1 MTTIPRIPFG
11 LARLPRS
18 IGRDD
23 PRLPTAAAG
32 TKPLRLNT
40 EPLPPA
46 AMLETGLDHAARV
59 AAMQDWLISLCGD
72 YAPLRRHF
80 ILNYF
85 AFLAAELRTHEASLA
100 EDLARYDGLY
110 APGDW
115 LWSALRPLPRAWL
128 PSAASPG
135 PGSMLPAEIAF
146 WDGTQPLAIE
156 LSARETPAQAALRA
170 AGIQVLRITPD
181 TLATPGAVGAL
192 LPASFRRFWRGQIL
206 PASPF
211 RRPIPRGVVR
221 PATA

>member
-1 MTTIPRIPFG
+1 MIPRIPFG

-18 IGRDD
+18 IGHDD
-23 PRLPTAAAG
+23 PRLPIAAAG

-46 AMLETGLDHAARV
+46 AMPDAVLDHAARV
-59 AAMQDWLISLCGD
+59 VAMQEWLISLCGD

-85 AFLAAELRTHEASLA
+85 AFLAVELHTYEVSLA
-100 EDLARYDGLY
+100 KDLARYDGLY
-110 APGDW
+110 TPDDW

-128 PSAASPG
+128 PSAAFRG
-135 PGSMLPAEIAF
+135 PGNMLPAEIAF
-146 WDGTQPLAIE
+146 WDGAEPLAIE
-156 LSARETPAQAALRA
+156 LSARETPGQAALQA

-181 TLATPGAVGAL
+181 ILATPGAVGAL
-192 LPASFRRFWRGQIL
+192 LPPSFHMFWRGQAL
-206 PASPF
+206 PTSPF
-211 RRPIPRGVVR
+211 RRPIPRGVVG